1 MTEAFPEAMV
11 TGYEHLEATVN
22 CDTKDRHVL
31 AAAVA
36 AGADALVTVNLRD
49 FPTDEMDRLEVDVL
63 HPEQF
68 LFRSGPW
75 TSMQSV
81 LPYSATR
88 PDGSAHPRS
97 AGRFRHRLPRLF
109 GGGQRRHLLRSL
121 RTRGSAVG
129 SGVRFLHG
137 VGRRL
142 HDPRQDRGRHVA
154 GLGPGEGNAQRQ
166 AGLPPRLE
174 PFSAVGRAPHE
185 WAIRDGGDRIWHAD
199 VPRAGSVLRRATELD
214 PLLGRTNGPAPRVRH
229 RRRRASAG

>member
-1 MTEAFPEAMV
+1 MSSP
-11 TGYEHLEATVN
+11 
-22 CDTKDRHVL
+22 
-31 AAAVA
+31 
-36 AGADALVTVNLRD
+36 
-49 FPTDEMDRLEVDVL
+49 PPWP
-63 HPEQF
+63 PEQTRSSRSTCEISRPTRWTGSKSTCCTRSSSCS
-68 LFRSGPW
+68 RSGPW

-97 AGRFRHRLPRLF
+97 AGGFRHRFPRLF

-121 RTRGSAVG
+121 RTRGSTVG
-129 SGVRFLHG
+129 SGVRSLHG